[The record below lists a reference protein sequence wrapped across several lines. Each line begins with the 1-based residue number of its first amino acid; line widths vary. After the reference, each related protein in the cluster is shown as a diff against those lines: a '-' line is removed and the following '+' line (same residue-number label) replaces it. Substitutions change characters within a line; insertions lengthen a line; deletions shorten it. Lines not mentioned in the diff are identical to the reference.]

1 MLNCYLIVEDA
12 SDALADVAGRPRI
25 SAIFKA
31 LSRQGMEHAELIG
44 RGAGGTEAGL
54 RPGDRYGLRGIS
66 EVSAHTSAQ
75 WCIVLDVRTAS
86 GDGLIEL
93 YAQAESQN
101 ATGVRRSDGAA
112 IVPCRFSGSGM
123 PSPDVLKAAM
133 DAAVPIV
140 CEVQPKVDTAP
151 RPIAFL
157 DRDGVLNREVGYL
170 HRQQDLEW
178 MPGAIPLVRWLNE
191 RRFHVVVATNQAG
204 IGRGYYT
211 REQFAILMRAM
222 RRDLAAAGAWL
233 DRVYHAPHHPG
244 EGLAVFRRRS
254 ADRKP
259 APGMLL
265 RGLAELGGRRDG
277 SIFIGDRETD
287 MEAAKDAGING
298 ILVTNGNIYEQVM
311 PKLNS
316 LSCDSL

>member
-1 MLNCYLIVEDA
+1 MMNCYLIVEDA
-12 SDALADVAGRPRI
+12 SEALTEFAGRPRI
-25 SAIFKA
+25 STIFKA
-31 LSRQGMEHAELIG
+31 LSLQGMEHAGLVG
-44 RGAGGTEAGL
+44 PGARGTEAAL

-66 EVSAHTSAQ
+66 EESPNSSSE
-75 WCIVLDVRTAS
+75 WCLVLNVRTAS
-86 GDGLIEL
+86 GNDLIQL
-93 YAQAESQN
+93 YAQAVGQN

-112 IVPCRFSGSGM
+112 IVPSRCTGTGVL
-123 PSPDVLKAAM
+123 SPDALQAAM
-133 DAAVPIV
+133 DSALPIV
-140 CEVQPKVDTAP
+140 CQAQPKMDTAP

-170 HRQQDLEW
+170 HRQEDLEW

-191 RRFHVVVATNQAG
+191 QRFHVVVATNQAG
-204 IGRGYYT
+204 IGRSYYT
-211 REQFAILMRAM
+211 RGQFAILMRAM

-233 DRVYHAPHHPG
+233 DRIYHAPHHPR
-244 EGLAVFRRRS
+244 EGLAAFRRRS

-265 RGLAELGGRRDG
+265 RGLAELGGRREG
-277 SIFIGDRETD
+277 SLFIGDRETD
-287 MEAAKDAGING
+287 MEAAKNAGING
-298 ILVTNGNIYEQVM
+298 ILVTNGNIYEQVV